1 MSNLSTATL
10 PREVALATTPPRS
23 LVLTKLYPPR
33 LRATFVPRPDL
44 ISLLDNDPEHRLTLI
59 CAPAGYGKSTLTA
72 QWLAKAAVPSTWVS
86 LEASDNKPQTFFS
99 LIVAALQAIDRS
111 LATTTEALLSRQG
124 RFQVDAIINQLIG
137 EISVYASIHSRS

>member
-1 MSNLSTATL
+1 MSSLATSARPMDARSL
-10 PREVALATTPPRS
+10 TTPPQT

-33 LRATFVPRPDL
+33 LRASLVVRPKL
-44 ISLLDNDPEHRLTLI
+44 ISLLDNDPDHRLTLI

-86 LEASDNKPQTFFS
+86 LEANDNKPQTFFS

-111 LATTTEALLSRQG
+111 LATT
-124 RFQVDAIINQLIG
+124 
-137 EISVYASIHSRS
+137 